1 MTIVDV
7 DDVNPR
13 VQCKFCPWQSGA
25 GATRI
30 RQHILHSGQAAKCK
44 GSSEEYK
51 AMKSKLLE
59 KEPPPQR
66 DPVEASVRRVCMA
79 ALRKEN
85 EQLKDENARLRAH
98 VAALE
103 ENARLRA
110 QTQAIQMH
118 ARSLHSAARK
128 TRVNACL

>member
-1 MTIVDV
+1 MSTPACNASSARGRAALVRRGFGSI
-7 DDVNPR
+7 
-13 VQCKFCPWQSGA
+13 FCIA
-25 GATRI
+25 G
-30 RQHILHSGQAAKCK
+30 RQPSAKVAAK
-44 GSSEEYK
+44 STYK

-110 QTQAIQMH
+110 QTQAIQMLPVVEMH
-118 ARSLHSAARK
+118 AIAP
-128 TRVNACL
+128 

>member
-1 MTIVDV
+1 MADR
-7 DDVNPR
+7 DPDVNPV
-13 VQCKFCPWQSGA
+13 VQCCPWKSGA

-85 EQLKDENARLRAH
+85 EQVKDENARLRAH

-103 ENARLRA
+103 EMRACVHRLRRSRCTRDRSIA
-110 QTQAIQMH
+110 RHEKH
-118 ARSLHSAARK
+118 A
-128 TRVNACL
+128 

>member
-1 MTIVDV
+1 
-7 DDVNPR
+7 
-13 VQCKFCPWQSGA
+13 
-25 GATRI
+25 
-30 RQHILHSGQAAKCK
+30 
-44 GSSEEYK
+44 
-51 AMKSKLLE
+51 MKSKLLE

-110 QTQAIQMH
+110 QTQAIQMLPVVEMH
-118 ARSLHSAARK
+118 AIAP
-128 TRVNACL
+128 